1 VLCRSRGRLRPVH
14 GLPAAVILLVVLATT
29 ALGPPTAGARPCALD
44 LAGGTTSFWRIQ
56 REGAIRARMFDGR
69 RHVIR
74 DGVQT
79 GYGFLFIGLDSYNN
93 PDSGG
98 CSYGQGGQEIT
109 YPTEIR
115 GTLRIRRK
123 VYVDPKRP
131 FARWF
136 DTITNIGPGAATVDV
151 RWFDRTGHGALDF
164 QLDTTS
170 DAVEGALDAADAWTT
185 TCRDVNDDDSCSGET
200 ERRRPLEVASNWEL
214 DAGAEDGAD
223 LVSVTSGDALDI
235 NFTDVSLDVGE
246 TAAYMQVVSLSRG
259 IGAARMAAAA
269 IGTAPGPN
277 RVLRGL
283 SDAEKAQLANW

>member
-1 VLCRSRGRLRPVH
+1 VLFRSRARLRPAH
-14 GLPAAVILLVVLATT
+14 GLAAVVILLVALATT
-29 ALGPPTAGARPCALD
+29 ALGPPTAAARPCALD
-44 LAGGTTSFWRIQ
+44 LAGGTTSFWRI
-56 REGAIRARMFDGR
+56 GSAGSIRARMFDGR

-79 GYGFLFIGLDSYNN
+79 GYGFLFIGVDSYNN
-93 PDSGG
+93 PDPGG

-115 GTLRIRRK
+115 GTLRIKRK

-136 DTITNIGPGAATVDV
+136 DTITNIGPLAATVDV

-170 DAVEGALDAADAWTT
+170 DPVEGALDAADAWAT

-200 ERRRPLEVASNWEL
+200 ERRRPLEAASNWGL
-214 DAGAEDGAD
+214 DAGAEDSAD
-223 LVSVTSGDALDI
+223 LLSVASGDALDI
-235 NFTDVSLDVGE
+235 NFTDISLDVGE
-246 TAAYMQVVSLSRG
+246 TAAYMQVVSLSRS
-259 IGAARMAAAA
+259 IGGARAAAAA
-269 IGTAPGPN
+269 IGSTPGAN
-277 RVLRGL
+277 RVFRGL
-283 SDAEKAQLANW
+283 SDTEKAQLANW